1 LHLNAGLCPNGCS
14 GRGTCSSIGD
24 ISYYLGP
31 EYDPI
36 ASYPLSGDGF
46 GPIYTNWDKEAI
58 HLCECSGGFFGADC
72 SLKMC
77 PKGDD
82 PLTVDQSYRAI
93 QLRVQN
99 YGATTLLGKLGLVFM
114 GTTTEVSLDSTSSS
128 ICTEELAFR
137 GSFGHLTC
145 IYEKIN
151 DFTAQF
157 TLAFYSWPVTPTE
170 NNLFSHDGN
179 PSKHDFYCDV
189 SSVEYGRPMCTFT
202 DITSSNI
209 RGEPPTSGALIVSSL
224 HLTLHFCR
232 VRVLLESRTV

>member
-1 LHLNAGLCPNGCS
+1 METIAAVTYITSRRAGLCPNGCS

-24 ISYYLGP
+24 VSYYLGP
-31 EYDPI
+31 EYDST

-58 HLCECSGGFFGADC
+58 HLCECSLGFFGADC

-77 PKGDD
+77 AKGDD

-93 QLRVQN
+93 KLTVQN
-99 YGATTLLGKLGLVFM
+99 YGAPNLLGKLGLVFM
-114 GTTTEVSLDSTSSS
+114 GSTTEVSLDSTSSS

-145 IYEKIN
+145 KYEVIN
-151 DFTAQF
+151 TFTVRY
-157 TLAFYSWPVTPTE
+157 TLVFYSWPVTPAE

-179 PSKHDFYCDV
+179 PSKYDFYCDV
-189 SSVEYGRPMCTFT
+189 SAVEFGRPMCTF
-202 DITSSNI
+202 DDVTSSNI
-209 RGEPPTSGALIVSSL
+209 RGEPSL
-224 HLTLHFCR
+224 CLCHRIAVIHLH
-232 VRVLLESRTV
+232 